1 MKTMLALALMV
12 LLAGAVP
19 VYATGDR
26 RDEPQAPRSADVQVL
41 VRADAPQA
49 P

>member
-1 MKTMLALALMV
+1 MKTMLALM
-12 LLAGAVP
+12 LLVEAGAVP
-19 VYATGDR
+19 VYSGDR

-41 VRADAPQA
+41 VSADEPQA